1 MSAPSTRIIGDVL
14 IVHPCI
20 GSSPI
25 PSPELLQSLCLFES
39 LQLVTTAPQAALLR
53 TLEERRTMTSGATLN
68 HDFLGILEETRK
80 DRQLWQLTPNLP
92 KGTAGSGYTSHAG
105 SVLSG
110 LENEAKNFLRSLMCQ
125 ALRND
130 PRNDPGKSM
139 EKSRK
144 SREKSPVSETV
155 RLYMVDIFG
164 S

>member
-1 MSAPSTRIIGDVL
+1 MLHLERYSMIQDLGWIPVTSQIWNSPQGTLLNLGSLWVMSAPSTRIIGDVL

-39 LQLVTTAPQAALLR
+39 LQLFTNAPQAALLR

-110 LENEAKNFLRSLMCQ
+110 LENEAKN
-125 ALRND
+125 
-130 PRNDPGKSM
+130 
-139 EKSRK
+139 
-144 SREKSPVSETV
+144 
-155 RLYMVDIFG
+155 
-164 S
+164 